1 MAVDSHGGGGISLWR
16 WCENKRI
23 EEEMGFIRKKG
34 HNNTYIESFN
44 VDHWFNPKAINYS
57 YHSFSFK
64 FNLVI
69 AFDQVKIRGGLSV
82 AKRGEVRGLES
93 DFLIGGQNCYHDKY
107 RGSKMHLSLFLL
119 IFIILCRGSCFLW

>member
-69 AFDQVKIRGGLSV
+69 AVDQVKIRGGLSV

-93 DFLIGGQNCYHDKY
+93 DFLIGDQNCYHDKY
-107 RGSKMHLSLFLL
+107 RGPKIHLSLF
-119 IFIILCRGSCFLW
+119 C